1 MIDLLVLTLIGLPVE
16 EYLILLNSSSLLPY
30 QHLVFST
37 LLLVNSP
44 FANQVEEKRV
54 AGNYIR
60 VIADSYGVPLLEG
73 NYLVDEME
81 IDFEKDLLDAS
92 HLNYFGSVKYTKYL
106 AEWMQEHCQLPDR
119 RGNVDYWEWEEVS
132 DLFWEVKEEALAG
145 ELSASFCVQAQSY
158 AG

>member
-1 MIDLLVLTLIGLPVE
+1 MVVGVGIGGNMEMACLL
-16 EYLILLNSSSLLPY
+16 
-30 QHLVFST
+30 
-37 LLLVNSP
+37 
-44 FANQVEEKRV
+44 AKRAAARDV
-54 AGNYIR
+54 GTQNPDQRYA
-60 VIADSYGVPLLEG
+60 A
-73 NYLVDEME
+73 
-81 IDFEKDLLDAS
+81 FEKDLLDAS

>member
-1 MIDLLVLTLIGLPVE
+1 
-16 EYLILLNSSSLLPY
+16 
-30 QHLVFST
+30 
-37 LLLVNSP
+37 
-44 FANQVEEKRV
+44 
-54 AGNYIR
+54 
-60 VIADSYGVPLLEG
+60 
-73 NYLVDEME
+73 ME

>member
-1 MIDLLVLTLIGLPVE
+1 MIQLCQDQGI
-16 EYLILLNSSSLLPY
+16 S
-30 QHLVFST
+30 

-92 HLNYFGSVKYTKYL
+92 HLNYL
-106 AEWMQEHCQLPDR
+106 
-119 RGNVDYWEWEEVS
+119 
-132 DLFWEVKEEALAG
+132 EA
-145 ELSASFCVQAQSY
+145 
-158 AG
+158 